1 MSSISDQ
8 DDLGAADL
16 AMIRGVLRTAGFRG
30 VEADISSDTKRAA
43 SAFVRAEFHNG
54 QKTKER
60 LLLAL
65 KIKIASRDGLMPI
78 EAPVRS
84 KSVDRWLDEGGQ

>member
-8 DDLGAADL
+8 DNLGAADL
-16 AMIRGVLRTAGFRG
+16 AMIRDVLRTAGLRG

-43 SAFVRAEFHNG
+43 SAFVRAEFRNG
-54 QKTKER
+54 QKTKQQ

-65 KIKIASRDGLMPI
+65 KTKIASRDSLLPI
-78 EAPVRS
+78 DAPVRS
-84 KSVDRWLDEGGQ
+84 KAVDRWLDEGGR